1 MSKNFLT
8 NWRTLASVMA
18 VIAICV
24 VACGSNT
31 SDNNQTENTVSEVV
45 AEDDVQAKETNSVI
59 YGKIDNSPNELVILR
74 ELTVKNLIFLDSV
87 RTDQKGNY
95 ELKAAL
101 DQETLVLV
109 NIGNMQSPGVPM
121 VMKPDG
127 KIKLTIDNSSTIPL
141 TTVKGD
147 DANEKMKKLYDLYIV
162 HGKKSQEFNERVSD
176 FDPRTASDSLKKAL
190 NAEYISLQKAM
201 SDDIMNFVVKTEG
214 SVATFFAATYILP
227 EPTME
232 LQDAAL
238 EAMKKGV
245 PDSRYTKEL
254 EERLNAIKP
263 LDIGGMAPEI
273 KLMSPDG
280 NEIALSSLRG
290 QYVLIDFWASWCGP
304 CRRENPNVVK
314 VYNKYHSKGFE
325 IFGVS
330 LDKDGNKWKGAI
342 KQDGLTWMHVSD
354 LKGWQSVAAATYN
367 IHSIPATI
375 LLDKSGRI
383 IAKDLRGQA
392 LEAKLQEIF
401 N

>member
-18 VIAICV
+18 IIAICV

-31 SDNNQTENTVSEVV
+31 SDNNQTEKTVSEVV

-59 YGKIDNSPNELVILR
+59 YGKIENSPNELVILR
-74 ELTVKNLIFLDSV
+74 ELTVKNLIFLDSI
-87 RTDQKGNY
+87 RTDEKGNY
-95 ELKAAL
+95 ELKAAV
-101 DQETLVLV
+101 DQETLVLI
-109 NIGNMQSPGVPM
+109 NIGNIQSPGVPM

-127 KIKLTIDNSSTIPL
+127 KIKLTIDNSSVFPSIS
-141 TTVKGD
+141 VKGD
-147 DANEKMKKLYDLYIV
+147 NANEYMKKLYDLYIV

-201 SDDIMNFVVKTEG
+201 SDDIMSFVVNTTG
-214 SVATFFAATYILP
+214 SEATFFAATYILP

-238 EAMKKGV
+238 EAMKKGI

-273 KLMSPDG
+273 KLMSPEG

-325 IFGVS
+325 ILGVS